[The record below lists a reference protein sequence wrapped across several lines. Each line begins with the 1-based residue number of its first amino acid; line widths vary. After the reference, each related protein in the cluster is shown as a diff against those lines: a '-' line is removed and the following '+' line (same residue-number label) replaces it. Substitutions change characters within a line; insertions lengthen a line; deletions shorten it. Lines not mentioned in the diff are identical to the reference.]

1 MGMSFFTAGTEGMMT
16 EPKKGRTPRRKKE
29 SNEAPQ
35 EKPETI
41 AVAAEPIAEAE
52 VTSEPTDSAAQTESA
67 TEAQER
73 EVGLYEKLTARTSE
87 ILEDGRKTLDEALK
101 KAKDEMTRA
110 GDFSKEQVDR
120 VGEFVRRDIIEN
132 AGKAVEA
139 VKNAVDPHRLSA
151 GIQDFIARIL
161 TSTADTISGLAQ
173 KTEENLEHKTGEP
186 TSAGTLTCK
195 ECGAQMHL
203 KHASRIPPCPKCHKT
218 VFRKTY

>member
-1 MGMSFFTAGTEGMMT
+1 MT
-16 EPKKGRTPRRKKE
+16 ESKKGRAPRKKKQE
-29 SNEAPQ
+29 PKEAPQ
-35 EKPETI
+35 EVAETVEVEAEPAAKVEE
-41 AVAAEPIAEAE
+41 AVEHKETAQKQESAAE
-52 VTSEPTDSAAQTESA
+52 TQ
-67 TEAQER
+67 QEN
-73 EVGLYEKLTARTSE
+73 EVGLYEKLTSRTSE

-110 GDFSKEQVDR
+110 GEFSKEQVDR

-139 VKNAVDPHRLSA
+139 VKNAVDPQRLSA

-161 TSTADTISGLAQ
+161 TSTADAIGGLAQ

>member
-1 MGMSFFTAGTEGMMT
+1 MT
-16 EPKKGRTPRRKKE
+16 ESKKGRTPGKKKE
-29 SNEAPQ
+29 ELKEASQ
-35 EKPETI
+35 DVAETVEVE
-41 AVAAEPIAEAE
+41 AEPAAKVEEAAEHKRTAEEQEPAAE
-52 VTSEPTDSAAQTESA
+52 TQQES
-67 TEAQER
+67 

-120 VGEFVRRDIIEN
+120 VGEFVRRDIIES

-139 VKNAVDPHRLSA
+139 VKNAVDPQRLSA

-161 TSTADTISGLAQ
+161 TSTADAISGLAQ

>member
-1 MGMSFFTAGTEGMMT
+1 MT
-16 EPKKGRTPRRKKE
+16 EPKKSRAPRRKKE
-29 SNEAPQ
+29 PKESPQ
-35 EKPETI
+35 ETPESI
-41 AVAAEPIAEAE
+41 EVAAEPLVEAEAA
-52 VTSEPTDSAAQTESA
+52 SEPVAPPSQGESA
-67 TEAQER
+67 PEPHES

-139 VKNAVDPHRLSA
+139 VKNAVDPQRLSA

-161 TSTADTISGLAQ
+161 TSTADAISGLAQ

>member
-1 MGMSFFTAGTEGMMT
+1 MT
-16 EPKKGRTPRRKKE
+16 ESKKSRMPRRKKE
-29 SNEAPQ
+29 PKEASQ

-41 AVAAEPIAEAE
+41 EVAAEPVVEAE
-52 VTSEPTDSAAQTESA
+52 VASESTDSAAQTESA
-67 TEAQER
+67 TEAQEC

-139 VKNAVDPHRLSA
+139 VKNAVDPQRLSA

-161 TSTADTISGLAQ
+161 TSTADAIGGLAE
-173 KTEENLEHKTGEP
+173 KTEQNLEHKTGEP